1 MLVVMAEDSFK
12 KIKKGAKE
20 TGQVLEDTSEG
31 AMDTAEGVMEGI
43 KETAEGVMG
52 GIKDT
57 VVGAKEGV
65 EETADVFDDAT
76 KQTTHAD
83 TYESTRKGK
92 STRKGTKKS

>member
-1 MLVVMAEDSFK
+1 MLVVVAEDSFK

-20 TGQVLEDTSEG
+20 TGQGLEDTSEG
-31 AMDTAEGVMEGI
+31 AMDTAEGVMGGI

-52 GIKDT
+52 GIK
-57 VVGAKEGV
+57 
-65 EETADVFDDAT
+65 ETADVFDDAT
-76 KQTTHAD
+76 KQATHAD